1 MKMKGEGRHMSVCDT
16 SYDELLMQIQ
26 VYALHNELLTFVG
39 AGYRASALKILFVAE
54 SHYVENCTWEDYKK
68 ARWYEQ
74 KLPPENPFFAERG
87 AFDTRGVVKSWIN
100 DERKDAAYN
109 VFRFPSEILM
119 QNRNFSHCTT
129 APDVFHHVAFMNYY
143 QRPSLMR
150 GESILPDDMD
160 KRFAATTL
168 DEVINI
174 LKPTAVIFLSKTAYW
189 EYLNHHPAFE
199 KIYTVAHPCSP
210 WWNRDKGRIG
220 KIRLAQ
226 ILEEL
231 TDNQA

>member
-1 MKMKGEGRHMSVCDT
+1 
-16 SYDELLMQIQ
+16 
-26 VYALHNELLTFVG
+26 
-39 AGYRASALKILFVAE
+39 
-54 SHYVENCTWEDYKK
+54 
-68 ARWYEQ
+68 
-74 KLPPENPFFAERG
+74 
-87 AFDTRGVVKSWIN
+87 
-100 DERKDAAYN
+100 
-109 VFRFPSEILM
+109 M